1 MKLLLPSLIA
11 TVALTSIIPLLSD
24 SKAAATPVTSDANR
38 SEQPNPVKKVQG
50 MTIKFLTVP
59 AKVIAN
65 QPTKVVVRIERAH
78 KVVQLKECEDC
89 QLILQAP
96 DGQQLNVFAARKQ
109 QLNPIEVD
117 RKAGFAAQMIFG
129 APGTFTVQVQGT
141 VKMQKINV
149 VFAVPVAASR

>member
-1 MKLLLPSLIA
+1 MKLSLPALIA
-11 TVALTSIIPLLSD
+11 TVALTSTIPLLSD
-24 SKAAATPVTSDANR
+24 YKAAAFPMTSDTTR
-38 SEQPNPVKKVQG
+38 SEQPNLVKKVQG
-50 MTIKFLTVP
+50 ITIKFLTVP

-65 QPTKVVVRIERAH
+65 QPTKVVVRIERAN
-78 KVVQLKECEDC
+78 KVVQLKECKDC

-109 QLNPIEVD
+109 QLNPIDVD
-117 RKAGFAAQMIFG
+117 RKAGFAAQIIFG
-129 APGTFTVQVQGT
+129 APGTFTVRVQGI